1 MTRMMISWINISM
14 RRVSNDNMKISCQK
28 SKKMRKKT
36 YPRRQSRA
44 RMIIDNQNK
53 TEQQIDSIKT
63 TSCM

>member
-1 MTRMMISWINISM
+1 M
-14 RRVSNDNMKISCQK
+14 RRVSNDNMRINCQK

-36 YPRRQSRA
+36 YPRRQPRV
-44 RMIIDNQNK
+44 RMIIEDQNE